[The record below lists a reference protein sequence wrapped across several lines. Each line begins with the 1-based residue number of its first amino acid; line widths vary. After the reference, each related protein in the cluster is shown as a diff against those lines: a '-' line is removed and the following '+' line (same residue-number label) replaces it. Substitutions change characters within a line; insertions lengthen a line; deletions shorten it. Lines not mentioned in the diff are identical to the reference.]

1 MPQDYAENLN
11 KYPPLHT
18 VLHHNAR
25 PGVLHWLIHER
36 SCEYPLVYTY
46 FNRSFEPVFPAHVC
60 VACERAAVEF
70 VLLFGNRALPHATEE
85 QRKVSLLCFSTLT

>member
-1 MPQDYAENLN
+1 MPQDYATNLN

-36 SCEYPLVYTY
+36 SNTPGLY
-46 FNRSFEPVFPAHVC
+46 FNGFFEPVFPTHVWLAN
-60 VACERAAVEF
+60 VR
-70 VLLFGNRALPHATEE
+70 LPNLFYCSATALFRTQ
-85 QRKVSLLCFSTLT
+85 QRSSARYVFYAFQH

>member
-11 KYPPLHT
+11 KYQPLHA

-36 SCEYPLVYTY
+36 SNTTGLY
-46 FNRSFEPVFPAHVC
+46 FNGFFESVFPAHVWFC
-60 VACERAAVEF
+60 ACAAVKF
-70 VLLFGNRALPHATEE
+70 GLLFGNRALPHATEE
-85 QRKVSLLCFSTLT
+85 QRKVSLLCFSTLV